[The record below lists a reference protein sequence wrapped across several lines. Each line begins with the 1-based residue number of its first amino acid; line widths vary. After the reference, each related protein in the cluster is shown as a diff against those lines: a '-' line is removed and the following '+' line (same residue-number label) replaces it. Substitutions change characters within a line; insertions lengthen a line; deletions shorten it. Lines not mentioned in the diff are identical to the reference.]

1 MIRQKTL
8 TFKPPPAV
16 KLLFTFLVA
25 FSLQSPARSYS
36 QGITLKL
43 KDAPLEK
50 VFKLIEQ
57 QTKFHFVYSEEAMK
71 EAKPVSIEVNNES
84 LENVLRLFFT
94 NQLLGYSIQDNFI
107 IIKVDEK
114 KKAIPTATI
123 DIRGKVVNEKDEPLA
138 GVTITAQKSN
148 KATAT
153 NEQGEFYLKDIN
165 ENDVLIITS
174 VGYYKQEIGVNGQT
188 YFAIQLKI
196 AVGSLDETVIIGYGA
211 TTRRLNTGNI
221 TTITSEEIGS
231 QPVTNLLGTL
241 EGRVPGLIVSQTSG
255 VPGSAFKV
263 QIRGQNSIGISPG
276 VLPSDNPLFII
287 DGVPF
292 APGNDA
298 LNLIRSAS
306 NPTFSAEGGI
316 SPFDFLNPA
325 DIESIEV
332 LKDADAT
339 SIYGS
344 RGANGVILIT
354 TKKGQ
359 TGKSKFDLEIYTG
372 ISKIGRSSKMLN
384 TEQYLQ
390 MRHEAFTNDGIVPD
404 ITTAPDLFAWDT
416 TRDTNFKDLLIGGT
430 SRTYNARTSL
440 SGGNANNGFL
450 ISGSFNRQTTVFPG
464 NMSATQ
470 GSLILNLN
478 HASLNKK
485 LNVNLSSIYSYNLDK
500 LSAADLTSYIYLPP
514 NSPNL
519 YDSTGKLNWQEG
531 GVSFGD
537 LGFENP
543 LANLL
548 RMTKSEIETYS
559 GNVLLSYNLFSGL
572 TIKSNFGYNT
582 VGVNEMGIVPN
593 ASLDPLS
600 GGFGSSQFANST
612 SRNWNIE
619 PQIEYQRNILKGK
632 LNVLAGGTLL
642 KNQRN
647 NSAVS
652 GFNYSNDALI
662 ESISGAATVTS
673 TDSRTEYKYA
683 SIFGRLNYALNNKY
697 IINLSARRDGSSR
710 FGNENRFANFGSI
723 GGAWILS
730 EESFLKKAFRFINF
744 GKIRA
749 SYGTTGNDQIPDYQ
763 YLDSWL
769 ATYQPYDGSPGLTP
783 ARLYNPQFAWEINRK
798 FESAIEIEMLKS
810 RLSFSLAYYRNICSN
825 QLISYKVPMQSGFS
839 SVLLNFPA
847 KVQNN
852 GIEIFSSVKITKAK
866 NFDWSVNLN
875 LTIPKNK
882 LISFPGLA
890 TSSYA
895 NTLEIGKSLSV
906 IKGYHLL
913 GVDSSGIYQFEDV
926 NKDGVLNNLDYRAL
940 GNQDAKFYGGFQN
953 SMRYKNWEFQFFLD
967 FRKQT
972 GRNYFG
978 DLVRFLPTSIP
989 GFYTN
994 QIPEVL
1000 NRWRQP
1006 GDISTIEKFTSQF
1019 GTPATKAYATLA
1031 ASDGIYTDASFIRL
1045 KNISFRYLLSAR
1057 MIKRLEISAA
1067 NVFINAENVLIIT
1080 KFKGADP
1087 ETQSFYS
1094 LPPLRTIV
1102 FGIQLTL

>member
-1 MIRQKTL
+1 M
-8 TFKPPPAV
+8 
-16 KLLFTFLVA
+16 KLLFTFLLA

-57 QTKFHFVYSEEAMK
+57 QTKFRFVYSQEAMK
-71 EAKPVSIEVNNES
+71 EAKPVSIEVINES
-84 LENVLRLFFT
+84 LENVLRLSFT
-94 NQLLGYSIQDNFI
+94 DQSLGYSIQDNFI

-114 KKAIPTATI
+114 KKAIPVATI
-123 DIRGKVVNEKDEPLA
+123 DIRGKVVNENEEPLA
-138 GVTITAQKSN
+138 GVTITAPRSN

-153 NEQGEFYLKDIN
+153 NEHGEFYLRDVI
-165 ENDVLIITS
+165 ENDVLIVTS
-174 VGYYKQEIGVNGQT
+174 VGFYKQEIPVNRQT
-188 YFAIQLKI
+188 YLAIQLKI
-196 AVGSLDETVIIGYGA
+196 AVGSLDETIIVGYG
-211 TTRRLNTGNI
+211 TTTKRLNTGNI
-221 TTITSEEIGS
+221 TKVTSEEIS
-231 QPVTNLLGTL
+231 NQPVTNLLGAL
-241 EGRVPGLIVSQTSG
+241 EGRVPGLVVSQTSG

-306 NPTFSAEGGI
+306 NPTFSAGGGI
-316 SPFDFLNPA
+316 SPFNFLNPG

-359 TGKSKFDLEIYTG
+359 TGKSRLEVETYTG

-384 TEQYLQ
+384 TQQYLQ
-390 MRHEAFTNDGIVPD
+390 MRHEAFANDGVVPD
-404 ITTAPDLFAWDT
+404 ISNAPDLFAWDT
-416 TRDTNFKDLLIGGT
+416 TRYTDFKDLLIGGT
-430 SRTYNARTSL
+430 AEMYNARTSL
-440 SGGNANNGFL
+440 SGGNVNNGFL
-450 ISGSFNRQTTVFPG
+450 ITGSFNKQTTVFPG
-464 NMSATQ
+464 NMSTTQ
-470 GSLILNLN
+470 GSLIVNLN

-485 LNVNLSSIYSYNLDK
+485 LNVNLSSIYSYNLDN
-500 LSAADLTSYIYLPP
+500 LSAADLTGYIYLPP
-514 NSPNL
+514 NSPKL
-519 YDSTGKLNWQEG
+519 YDSTGKLNWREG
-531 GVSFGD
+531 GVSFRD
-537 LGFENP
+537 MGFENP

-559 GNVLLSYNLFSGL
+559 GNILLSYNLFSGL

-582 VGVNEMGIVPN
+582 VGVDEMGVIPN

-600 GGFGSSQFANST
+600 GAFGSSQFANSK

-632 LNVLAGGTLL
+632 LNALAGGTLL

-647 NSAVS
+647 NSTVS

-662 ESISGAATVTS
+662 ESITGAGNITS
-673 TDSRTEYKYA
+673 ADSRTEYKYA
-683 SIFGRLNYALNNKY
+683 SIFGRLNYEFNNKY
-697 IINLSARRDGSSR
+697 VINLSARRDGSSR
-710 FGNENRFANFGSI
+710 FGNENQFANFGSI

-730 EESFLKKAFRFINF
+730 EESFFKKAFPFINF
-744 GKIRA
+744 GKLRG

-769 ATYQPYDGSPGLTP
+769 ATFQPYNGSPALAP

-798 FESAIEIEMLKS
+798 FEAALELEMLKD
-810 RLSFSLAYYRNICSN
+810 RLTFSLAYYRNICGN

-847 KVQNN
+847 KVQNS
-852 GIEIFSSVKITKAK
+852 GVEIFSSARIIKTKD
-866 NFDWSVNLN
+866 FDWSVNLN
-875 LTIPKNK
+875 ISIPKNK

-895 NTLEIGKSLSV
+895 NTLKIGKSLSV
-906 IKGYHLL
+906 IKGYHFL

-926 NKDGVLNNLDYRAL
+926 NKDGVLTSKYDYLAL
-940 GNQDAKFYGGFQN
+940 GDRDAKFYGGFQN
-953 SMRYKNWEFQFFLD
+953 SVRYKNWEFQFFLD
-967 FRKQT
+967 FRKQS

-994 QIPEVL
+994 QISDVL

-1006 GDISTIEKFTSQF
+1006 GDISTIQKFTSQF
-1019 GTPATKAYATLA
+1019 GTPAMKAYANLA
-1031 ASDGIYTDASFIRL
+1031 ASDGIYTDASFVRL
-1045 KNISFRYLLSAR
+1045 KNISFRYSLNSKLL
-1057 MIKRLEISAA
+1057 KRLKISAA
-1067 NVFINAENVLIIT
+1067 NIFINAENILTIT
-1080 KFKGADP
+1080 RFEGADP